1 MGWIFLATKI
11 VHFIYNFR
19 KGSRPLQKLEQFLLE
34 AIKNT
39 NIFQFFIEYLE
50 SKIQEENLSLNW
62 DLINILYKVNHDKLI
77 NAINSQVKNLRIKN
91 INENCLRIYLLGL
104 RLTLESEFN
113 TTFISLKKNKN
124 LNIIELILTE
134 DYYESMEIRDSNY
147 IDSLKQL
154 TITSKSSF
162 GIDENI
168 MGQISELKNIQNLN
182 ITSSADLYL
191 EFNDAGERVTNLEV
205 IQLSTTQ
212 VLSSQALEDVL
223 GVPKL
228 KKLILN
234 IREKNKQLDYFIKT
248 ANMMISN
255 LEIEINIGE

>member
-1 MGWIFLATKI
+1 
-11 VHFIYNFR
+11 
-19 KGSRPLQKLEQFLLE
+19 
-34 AIKNT
+34 
-39 NIFQFFIEYLE
+39 
-50 SKIQEENLSLNW
+50 
-62 DLINILYKVNHDKLI
+62 
-77 NAINSQVKNLRIKN
+77 
-91 INENCLRIYLLGL
+91 LGL